1 MEGYTGKLLMVDLTT
16 GAIEEEPLNERYA
29 RLFLG
34 GSGLAAR
41 YFYDWTPAEP
51 LAPSNPLVF
60 MTGPLT
66 GTTAPSCGRYVVCAR
81 SPQTGLWGEANAGGF
96 FGPELRF
103 TGYDGIVFRGRASS
117 PVYLAIT
124 DGKAEL
130 RDASHLWGQDTYRTQ
145 ELIREELR
153 EPEAKVACIGPA
165 GERLVKFAAI
175 MNDHGRAAGRTGLG
189 AVMGSKRLKAV
200 AVRGRGSIPL
210 ADARSFLKISREAV
224 AFLKEDLSA
233 QMLHLGGTAFYVDM
247 AMMYGDLPIRYWTWG
262 EWEGA
267 ERINGATLTETL
279 LVDNAAC
286 FGCPI
291 ACGRRVRL
299 PTHGLQADGPEYETI
314 GSFGTM
320 LLIDDLEG
328 IAYLGHLCNLY
339 GLDTISAG
347 CTIALAFYLFEQGLI
362 TEADTGGLTLEWGNL
377 EAAVR
382 LVETIA
388 HREALGDL
396 LAEGSLALARRY
408 KAEELAVQVRG
419 LEVPMHDPRAF
430 VGMALSY
437 ATSPRGAC
445 HLQSDVYLVDIGTMV
460 PELGILSSDRLDSSA
475 QKAQI
480 VARHQD
486 WRSLYDA
493 MVMCKL
499 ANPPLPMILGMLN
512 AATGWGL
519 EARDLALM
527 GERIFN
533 LKRLLNLRLGLDPA
547 QDRLPPLLLQPLE
560 QGGTGGNVPDMELLL
575 REYYAFRGW
584 DPATGAP
591 TEEKRKELGL

>member
-1 MEGYTGKLLMVDLTT
+1 VEGYTGKLLMVDLTT
-16 GAIEEEPLNERYA
+16 GAIEEESLNERYA